1 MIIIM
6 VKSKY
11 YVSTGSET
19 PECVCVCVY
28 MYSSSVSHFS
38 FTKNI
43 SHFLQKLLVRS
54 TFDGLGVTTSSTGTD
69 ASF

>member
-11 YVSTGSET
+11 YV
-19 PECVCVCVY
+19 PVVKPPNVCVC
-28 MYSSSVSHFS
+28 SVSHFS

>member
-11 YVSTGSET
+11 YV
-19 PECVCVCVY
+19 PVVKPPNVCVCVY
-28 MYSSSVSHFS
+28 VAFHIFS

-43 SHFLQKLLVRS
+43 SHFLLKLLVRS
-54 TFDGLGVTTSSTGTD
+54 TFDGLGITSTTSSTGTD

>member
-1 MIIIM
+1 MIVIM

-11 YVSTGSET
+11 YVT
-19 PECVCVCVY
+19 PECLC
-28 MYSSSVSHFS
+28 VSHFS

-43 SHFLQKLLVRS
+43 SHFLYKLLVRS
-54 TFDGLGVTTSSTGTD
+54 TFDGLGITSTSTSTTSSIGTD